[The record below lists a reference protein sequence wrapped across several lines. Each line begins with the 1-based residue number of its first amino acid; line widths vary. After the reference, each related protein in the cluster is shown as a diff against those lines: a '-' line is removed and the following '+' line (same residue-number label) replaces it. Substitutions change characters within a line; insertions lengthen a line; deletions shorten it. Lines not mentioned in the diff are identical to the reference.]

1 MEGRTTRRRREDER
15 LVGHGVAEYST
26 RPDGDQ
32 SIIRSDCS
40 LSFTLALHVCGHLC
54 DCHDSIFSCPAP
66 ISRFSE
72 RTGRFTM
79 DPYIY
84 QLRHSCWRG
93 STFQEQG
100 SHEGT
105 YHGVSLANKNLVK
118 QVQELFRGSIIVPN
132 SYRPVAVSEG
142 QISIS
147 YFHTPPPHPFHF
159 PSLSL

>member
-1 MEGRTTRRRREDER
+1 MRGWWDIGSLNIAHVLTAINQSYVLTALSGSR
-15 LVGHGVAEYST
+15 LV
-26 RPDGDQ
+26 
-32 SIIRSDCS
+32 
-40 LSFTLALHVCGHLC
+40 LHVCGHLC

-66 ISRFSE
+66 MSMSRVSE
-72 RTGRFTM
+72 QADRSV
-79 DPYIY
+79 DLYVCHLS
-84 QLRHSCWRG
+84 QSCWPG

-118 QVQELFRGSIIVPN
+118 QVQELFRGSLIVPN